1 MSKNAPGPSNAVQL
15 VPNPR
20 PLKLELC
27 LICQN
32 VKNSA
37 VSSKLTITEAVKQAI
52 ISTSRKLEDGL
63 VINTVLIKID

>member
-37 VSSKLTITEAVKQAI
+37 VSSKLTIAEAVKQAI